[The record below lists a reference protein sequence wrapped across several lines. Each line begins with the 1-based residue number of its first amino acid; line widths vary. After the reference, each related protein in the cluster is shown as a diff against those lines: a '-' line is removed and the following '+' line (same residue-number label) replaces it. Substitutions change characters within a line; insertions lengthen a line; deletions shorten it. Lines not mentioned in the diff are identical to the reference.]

1 MDLAD
6 IFKKYEADLCDRVF
20 EYELKGNQIITLIF
34 FREQFC
40 HLLGLQHVY
49 NNDRHYLGVNGLNKI
64 LNGKLTVKKLKSH
77 DLKQYNFIKERI
89 ENFNLIEQIVN
100 EEELIKFYRDRANPK
115 TNIQADFIFYKE
127 NSVNI
132 LHLFLR
138 QEKYGKDVYAPVSFV
153 VKSMNDSNAK
163 QFINNQEYKK
173 IVERKVKKKL
183 SLVE

>member
-1 MDLAD
+1 MDLTEL
-6 IFKKYEADLCDRVF
+6 FEKYEADLCDRVF
-20 EYELKGNQIITLIF
+20 EYELKDNKIISLIF

-49 NNDRHYLGVNGLNKI
+49 NNDRHYLGANGLEKI

-89 ENFNLIEQIVN
+89 ENFNLIEQVVN
-100 EEELIKFYRDRANPK
+100 EGELINFYRDRAKPK

-138 QEKYGKDVYAPVSFV
+138 QERYGKDIYASVSFV
-153 VKSMNDSNAK
+153 VKSMNESNAR
-163 QFINNQEYKK
+163 QFIDNQEYKK
-173 IVERKVKKKL
+173 IIERKVKKKPSHL
-183 SLVE
+183 D